1 LGQGEDGLS
10 VVAPPEPPRSAAP
23 PDPARPDRP
32 RRLRRWPDWVKG
44 NVLLLPTTLWFIVL
58 LVIPM
63 AIIVEYSLGKRGI
76 INPVRFSW
84 DNLRFRNYKD
94 ALNPDRLPIFVRSIE
109 YAAICTFVCA
119 LLGFP
124 LAYWI
129 ARFGG
134 RFRNVYLVLVIIPF
148 LTSYLIRIYAWQFI
162 LQDNGLLNSL
172 LGNIGLGGNHTFINT
187 PFAVILGL
195 TYGFL
200 PFMIL
205 PLYASIER
213 MDPALVEASYDLGH
227 GKVSTFFRVI
237 LPTVAPGLVAG
248 VLLVFIPAV
257 GDFVTPELLGGV
269 KTQMIG
275 QTIAD
280 QFGSSQ
286 NWPLGSA
293 MSVLLML
300 FILLGVFVY
309 LLRVG
314 EDAL

>member
-1 LGQGEDGLS
+1 MDDGQVGLTKTEPHS
-10 VVAPPEPPRSAAP
+10 RSEAGPPAK
-23 PDPARPDRP
+23 
-32 RRLRRWPDWVKG
+32 RRRTPNWLAG
-44 NVLLLPTTLWFIVL
+44 NVLLLPTTIWFFFL
-58 LVIPM
+58 LVIPTL
-63 AIIVEYSLGKRGI
+63 IIFGYSLGHRGVI
-76 INPVRFSW
+76 IPIRFDWGSLVWSNYKTATNPVF
-84 DNLRFRNYKD
+84 
-94 ALNPDRLPIFVRSIE
+94 LPIFIRSIV
-109 YAAICTFVCA
+109 YALVSTIACV

-129 ARFGG
+129 ARFSG
-134 RFRNVYLVLVIIPF
+134 RLRNVYLVLVIIPF
-148 LTSYLIRIYAWQFI
+148 LTSYLIRMYAWQFI
-162 LQDNGLLNSL
+162 LQRNGLLNSL
-172 LGNIGLGGNHTFINT
+172 LGTLGLGDNHTFLNT
-187 PFAVILGL
+187 HFAVILGL

-213 MDPALVEASYDLGH
+213 MDKSLVEASYDLGH

-237 LPTVAPGLVAG
+237 LPTVSPGLVAG

-275 QTIAD
+275 TTIYD
-280 QFGSSQ
+280 QFGGGN

-300 FILLGVFVY
+300 GILVGVFVY
-309 LLRVG
+309 LSRVG
-314 EDAL
+314 EEAL

>member
-1 LGQGEDGLS
+1 LTQTRERG
-10 VVAPPEPPRSAAP
+10 AAATPPT
-23 PDPARPDRP
+23 
-32 RRLRRWPDWVKG
+32 RRRKLPDWAVG
-44 NVLLLPTTLWFIVL
+44 NLLLLPASIWFLFL
-58 LVIPM
+58 LVIPTLL
-63 AIIVEYSLGKRGI
+63 ILQYSLGHRSVFE
-76 INPVRFSW
+76 PVRFSW
-84 DNLRFRNYKD
+84 SSLVWSNYRTAVD
-94 ALNPDRLPIFVRSIE
+94 PDFLPILARSVV
-109 YAAICTFVCA
+109 YALVSTFVCV

-129 ARFGG
+129 ARFSG
-134 RFRNVYLVLVIIPF
+134 RLRNLYLVLVIVPF
-148 LTSYLIRIYAWQFI
+148 LTSYLIRTYGWLVI
-162 LQDNGLLNSL
+162 LQRNGVLNSL
-172 LGNIGLGGNHTFINT
+172 LGHIGLGNEHSFLNT
-187 PFAVILGL
+187 HFSVILGL

-227 GKVSTFFRVI
+227 GKASTLFRVTI
-237 LPTVAPGLVAG
+237 PSVMPGLVAG

-275 QTIAD
+275 TTIYD
-280 QFGSSQ
+280 QFGSGN

-293 MSVLLML
+293 MSMLLMV
-300 FILLGVFVY
+300 FILAGVYFY
-309 LLRVG
+309 LRRVG

>member
-1 LGQGEDGLS
+1 LS
-10 VVAPPEPPRSAAP
+10 AVGVETPEAPPAKR
-23 PDPARPDRP
+23 
-32 RRLRRWPDWVKG
+32 RRLPEWAAG
-44 NVLLLPTTLWFIVL
+44 NLLLLPTSVWFLIL
-58 LVIPM
+58 LVIPTLL
-63 AIIVEYSLGKRGI
+63 IVAYSLGHRGVVVPI
-76 INPVRFSW
+76 K
-84 DNLRFRNYKD
+84 FRSNSLVWSNYHT
-94 ALNPDRLPIFVRSIE
+94 ALNPRFLPIFWRSIW
-109 YAAICTFVCA
+109 YALVSTSACV

-148 LTSYLIRIYAWQFI
+148 LTSYLIRMYAWQFI
-162 LQDNGLLNSL
+162 LQRDGLLNSL
-172 LGNIGLGGNHTFINT
+172 LGNLGLGRNHVFLNT
-187 PFAVILGL
+187 NFAVILGL

-213 MDPALVEASYDLGH
+213 MDKSLVEASYDLGH
-227 GKVSTFFRVI
+227 GKISTLFRVI
-237 LPTVAPGLVAG
+237 IPTVSPGLIAG

-275 QTIAD
+275 NTIYD
-280 QFGSSQ
+280 QFTSGN

-300 FILLGVFVY
+300 LILVGVFFY
-309 LLRVG
+309 LRRVG
-314 EDAL
+314 DEAL